1 MNSMKTVLVVAGVML
16 LWLLTGLTPPVLAE
30 DQKQDIS
37 PLTPEEWHLYRELS
51 RRIKDAYVDPV
62 DDKRLFNACLAGMAK
77 LDPYSEYLA
86 GEAYREMFSDS
97 ENSAGVGLELR
108 IKNDRHQVVSALDDS
123 PAIEAGIRRGD
134 VIIKIDGK
142 PIDKLS
148 LSEVAKHLRG
158 KPETKIRLTLK
169 REGVN
174 SPLEFTLTRKIVVYQ
189 TVNSRLLEPGYGYIK
204 IRAFPRNTLEKFV
217 EAMQSLYR
225 QNQGPLNGLVLDL
238 RDNPGGLLDQAL
250 SLAGAF
256 LPSNALLLSTEGQ
269 TKDAT
274 QEYKGNNDILSRGDK
289 RELGKLSEEMRRLP
303 LVVLV
308 NDQSAA
314 GSEIVAGALQDY
326 QRALIIGTPTFGK
339 NSIQTILL
347 LNDMSAVKLTT
358 ARWRTPKGYS
368 SAPEG
373 IVPDIRVEDMA
384 ATATEQNDQ
393 VLAKALAELKNR
405 YVAPIVK
412 EIPPTEPQPPQSAID
427 ALRKEA
433 FAATNAH
440 SHKKAISLWN
450 QVLAQEHEDPQALRM
465 RGVMY
470 AEQGKHDLAR
480 RDHKRAIELEPNS
493 SLAWD
498 ASCWGKLLTG
508 DVANAQGDC
517 EKAVALDP
525 GAMASTVNLGH
536 TWLLRGNKTKAWSWY
551 KKAIP
556 LLENKE
562 ELEEGPLKDFVLFKK
577 RGWKPRLCQTT
588 HDWFAQQGTDWLARK
603 APADALLAEAKAAE
617 AAGYRIAEIH
627 RRKEYIAAL
636 EELLDPAHPV
646 VIHAVNTLADTYTK
660 AEWPSLALPLYRR
673 VFDYRKN
680 LAGSPPQGLMTT
692 ITDIAGVLSSI
703 SQSDETIPTLEQL
716 LSVAEK
722 IWGMDDE
729 KTLAIAGRLASEY
742 LKAGEKPERALELAQ
757 RIMTNQ
763 DQQDAPVEKKLNT
776 LLLLAGAHGKLGQYA
791 EAIPYL
797 ERTLN
802 LLETNK
808 TPSRETIDKI
818 TETLADTSAQ
828 AGQVDQALSY
838 YERVLAMRRGV
849 NNLKM
854 DFAKVATLGKVAMML
869 ADHGRLEAAT
879 PYLEEALRLAEKV
892 DGKDGLITKR
902 VVEDL
907 AAHRK
912 KLEQGDAD
920 LTRKAL

>member
-1 MNSMKTVLVVAGVML
+1 MKYRLSIIAVMLFLILAGV
-16 LWLLTGLTPPVLAE
+16 TPPVLAE
-30 DQKQDIS
+30 EPQQDMS
-37 PLTPEEWHLYRELS
+37 PLTPQEWQVYRELS
-51 RRIKDAYVDPV
+51 TRIKEAYVDPV
-62 DDKRLFNACLAGMAK
+62 DDKRLFNACLDGMAK
-77 LDPYSEYLA
+77 LDPYSYYLDA
-86 GEAYREMFSDS
+86 KAYQEKFGELQ
-97 ENSAGVGLELR
+97 NPAGVGLEFAM
-108 IKNDRHQVVSALDDS
+108 KGGRHQVVSALPDS
-123 PAIEAGIRRGD
+123 PASEAGIRRGD
-134 VIIKIDGK
+134 VILKIDGT
-142 PIDKLS
+142 PIGKLS
-148 LSEVAKHLRG
+148 LSEAAQRMQG
-158 KPETKIRLTLK
+158 KPDTKIRLTLL
-169 REGVN
+169 RDGADT
-174 SPLEFTLTRKIVVYQ
+174 PLDFNLTRRLIDYQ
-189 TVNSRLLEPGYGYIK
+189 TVNSKLLESGYGYIK
-204 IRAFPRNTLEKFV
+204 VRAFHRNTLEKFV
-217 EAMQSLYR
+217 EAMQSLYT
-225 QNQGPLNGLVLDL
+225 QNQGKLNGLVLDL
-238 RDNPGGLLDQAL
+238 RDNPGGLFDKATAL
-250 SLAGAF
+250 AAAF
-256 LPSNALLLSTEGQ
+256 LPTNTLLLSTKGQ
-269 TKDAT
+269 AKDAS
-274 QEYKGNNDILSRGDK
+274 QEYKSSGDGLSWSDSRA
-289 RELGKLSEEMRRLP
+289 LQKLPGGIERLP
-303 LVVLV
+303 LVMLV

-314 GSEIVAGALQDY
+314 GSEIVAGALQDH

-339 NSIQTILL
+339 DSIQTVLPM
-347 LNDMSAVKLTT
+347 NDQSAVILTT
-358 ARWRTPKGYS
+358 SRWQTPKGRS
-368 SAPEG
+368 SAPDG
-373 IVPDIRVEDMA
+373 IMPDIRVEDTA
-384 ATATEQNDQ
+384 ATATEQDDK
-393 VLAKALAELKNR
+393 VLARALAELKSR
-405 YVAPIVK
+405 YVVPTVK
-412 EIPPTEPQPPQSAID
+412 ETTATEPQTPQTAID

-433 FAATNAH
+433 FAATSAH
-440 SHKKAISLWN
+440 SHKKAINLWN
-450 QVLAQEHEDPQALRM
+450 QVLAKEHEDPQALRM

-508 DVANAQGDC
+508 NFASAQGDC

-617 AAGYRIAEIH
+617 AAGYRIAEIR

-646 VIHAVNTLADTYTK
+646 VIRAVNTLADTYTK

-680 LAGSPPQGLMTT
+680 LAGSPPQGLVTT
-692 ITDIAGVLSSI
+692 ITDIAGALSSI
-703 SQSDETIPTLEQL
+703 SQSDETIPALEQL
-716 LSVAEK
+716 LPVAEK
-722 IWGMDDE
+722 IWGANDE
-729 KTLAIAGRLASEY
+729 TTLVTAGRLASEY

-838 YERVLAMRRGV
+838 YERVLVMRRGV

-854 DFAKVATLGKVAMML
+854 NFAKVATLGKIAMML

-912 KLEQGDAD
+912 KIEQGDAG
-920 LTRKAL
+920 KAKQAP